1 MATATTEKRRPG
13 RPRKY
18 PVGVGTDGAPKIT
31 LRMAPDLFEWV
42 QEHGGAEFV
51 RQVLQREQNRMR
63 RKAARTDSRQ
73 E

>member
-1 MATATTEKRRPG
+1 
-13 RPRKY
+13 
-18 PVGVGTDGAPKIT
+18 VGVGTDGAPKIT

>member
-1 MATATTEKRRPG
+1 VSATTEKRGPG

-18 PVGVGTDGAPKIT
+18 PVGAGTDGAPRIT

-51 RQVLQREQNRMR
+51 RQVLQREQDRMR
-63 RKAARTDSRQ
+63 REAG
-73 E
+73 EGV